1 LQTLQT
7 YTDDKLIELT
17 LAGEPRSYEVL
28 VRRYTRLVF
37 NIAFQIVKEEGAAA
51 DVTQETFL
59 KAYKALARFRIGQKF
74 KPWLLRIATN
84 SALNVI
90 RASAQYSSLD
100 DLLLES
106 PADEPRSKEDI
117 EGEVE
122 SKMLQE
128 ELSRV
133 LASLKP
139 IHRHIFLLRYQ
150 YDLSYE
156 EIAEVMNEPVSTIK
170 SLLFRARTAVRERFK
185 EMPEASG
192 PETSKPQASKPQAS
206 KEDR

>member
-1 LQTLQT
+1 MQTLQT

-17 LAGEPRSYEVL
+17 LAGEQRSYEAL
-28 VRRYTRLVF
+28 VRRYTRLVY
-37 NIAFQIVKEEGAAA
+37 NVAFQIVKEEGAAA

-59 KAYKALARFRIGQKF
+59 KAYKALDRFRIGQKF

-90 RASAQYSSLD
+90 RASSKHTSLD
-100 DLLLES
+100 DLLIES

-117 EGEVE
+117 ESEVE

-133 LASLKP
+133 LATLKP

-150 YDLSYE
+150 HDLSYE
-156 EIAEVMNEPVSTIK
+156 EISEVMSEPVSTIK

-185 EMPEASG
+185 EMPEAQEKSK
-192 PETSKPQASKPQAS
+192 PETSKTQNIT
-206 KEDR
+206 EDR

>member
-17 LAGEPRSYEVL
+17 LAGEQRCYEVL

-90 RASAQYSSLD
+90 RASSQHTSLD
-100 DLLLES
+100 DLLIES

-117 EGEVE
+117 ESEVE

-128 ELSRV
+128 ELARV

-156 EIAEVMNEPVSTIK
+156 EISEVMNEPVSTIK
-170 SLLFRARTAVRERFK
+170 SLLFRARAAVRERFK
-185 EMPEASG
+185 EMPEASKT
-192 PETSKPQASKPQAS
+192 E
-206 KEDR
+206 R